1 MSGEG
6 SRCSRPLHPTCS
18 VGVRQ
23 GIVMQSHRYPV
34 WRLVSW
40 HSSAAGMHPTM
51 HICYWGVLVTE
62 MQHVARDSSF
72 LTACVTGGAANGA
85 MWSHQQSPK
94 HRLSMQIRS
103 VRTSSRTFSCAGSR
117 RGPVL
122 GMGRH
127 CMHTVSMPCHSC
139 PLCMIGIAHAQSLC
153 CQRLLS
159 GADTGLLHH
168 RQPSQAE

>member
-72 LTACVTGGAANGA
+72 LTACCDRWSCQRRHVEPPTEPKAQAFYADPQCQDVFQNFLVRRFQTWPSAWHGQALHAHCDDA
-85 MWSHQQSPK
+85 MPQLPPLHDWDC
-94 HRLSMQIRS
+94 
-103 VRTSSRTFSCAGSR
+103 TCTE
-117 RGPVL
+117 PVL
-122 GMGRH
+122 PATAIR
-127 CMHTVSMPCHSC
+127 C
-139 PLCMIGIAHAQSLC
+139 
-153 CQRLLS
+153 
-159 GADTGLLHH
+159 
-168 RQPSQAE
+168 